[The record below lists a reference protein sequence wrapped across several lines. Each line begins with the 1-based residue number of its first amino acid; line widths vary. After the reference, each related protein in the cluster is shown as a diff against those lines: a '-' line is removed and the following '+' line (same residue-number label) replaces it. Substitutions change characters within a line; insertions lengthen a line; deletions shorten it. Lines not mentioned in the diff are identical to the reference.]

1 MTLDSHNLEF
11 KNLYPFK
18 DSEVQCL
25 ITTDAPQWAVYRGG
39 MTFMAQFEDDIAL
52 CAERGNENIKEE
64 RVKHYC
70 STLHVGQPYNEHLL
84 MDDVKLHLER
94 DDVCNGESFSVLIT
108 KGTWDYKGYSGSI
121 ASQKDHGGGECMVMC
136 TYGFEDEKKKIIAR
150 IENLSAEELLNDRTH
165 ENMERFMQRLLKLCD
180 TFNQE

>member
-1 MTLDSHNLEF
+1 MITKDASNWAIYREGITL
-11 KNLYPFK
+11 
-18 DSEVQCL
+18 
-25 ITTDAPQWAVYRGG
+25 
-39 MTFMAQFEDDIAL
+39 MAQNEDDIAL
-52 CAERGNENIKEE
+52 CAERGNESIKVE

-136 TYGFEDEKKKIIAR
+136 NYGFTDEIKKIISQ
-150 IENLSAEELLNDRTH
+150 IESLSEEELLNDRLH
-165 ENMERFMQRLLKLCD
+165 ENMEGFLQHLLELCH